1 MQHRLL
7 SGPRISSNPNRQ
19 PKNVCKFSLLLF
31 PIPCRELGR
40 RWQTS
45 ANSDS
50 APLLCRKPVKE
61 FIDVI
66 NAVQPADISK
76 LATKLFK
83 APLTYGAIGDIANM
97 PRYEEVAKR
106 FK

>member
-1 MQHRLL
+1 MVRSVAMLCLL
-7 SGPRISSNPNRQ
+7 NP
-19 PKNVCKFSLLLF
+19 F
-31 PIPCRELGR
+31 
-40 RWQTS
+40 
-45 ANSDS
+45 A
-50 APLLCRKPVKE
+50 LLCRKPVKE

-83 APLTYGAIGDIANM
+83 SPLTYGAIGDIANM